1 VRSAGTTPLSQAD
14 EPTQRE
20 YHLSVKLPPDM
31 YKALAEMAAEHERS
45 IAGEIRWLIRQLA
58 EEAGLM

>member
-1 VRSAGTTPLSQAD
+1 
-14 EPTQRE
+14 
-20 YHLSVKLPPDM
+20 LSVKLPPDM
-31 YKALAEMAAEHERS
+31 YRALAEMAADHERS